1 MTQTAVKQSTFPVSD
16 VDPFS
21 TEYLLD
27 PYPFHEQLREAGP
40 VVWLN
45 KWNCWSTGR
54 HKEMNEVLADPRTF
68 CSGAGVGIANFN
80 NEKPWRQPSMLLE
93 ADPPAHTM
101 RRAVVG
107 RVLSTGNL
115 RRLRADF
122 EVAAAA
128 LVERILEKKQV
139 DAVRDVAEPYI
150 LKVFPDAVGIG
161 QNGRENLIPYG
172 AMVFNAFGP
181 ENDIFHES
189 MRGMKEISDW
199 IMANCR
205 RENLRPGGLGLEVYA
220 AADSGEV
227 TLEEAPILVRSFLSA
242 GVDTTVNAIGNAL
255 WCFANHPDQWKK
267 LHANPALARSAFE
280 EVVRYES
287 PFQSY
292 FRTSTQDTSVAGIA
306 IANNQKFFM
315 SVGAANRDPRR
326 WEHPNTFN
334 IERQTTGHMGFGGG
348 IHGCVG
354 QMVARLE
361 SEVLLTAMARRISAI
376 EVSGPTTPRLN
387 NVLRGFDTLPVT
399 LHAAH

>member
-1 MTQTAVKQSTFPVSD
+1 MTQSDASTSD
-16 VDPFS
+16 IDPFS

-40 VVWLN
+40 VVWLS
-45 KWNCWSTGR
+45 KWNCWGTGR
-54 HKEMNEVLADPRTF
+54 HKEMNEVLADPKTF
-68 CSGAGVGIANFN
+68 CSGAGVGLANFN

-93 ADPPAHTM
+93 ADAPEHTM

-107 RVLSTGNL
+107 KVLSTGNL

-128 LVERILEKKQV
+128 LVERLMEKRAV
-139 DAVRDVAEPYI
+139 DAVAEVAEPYI

-161 QNGRENLIPYG
+161 QEGRENLIPYG
-172 AMVFNAFGP
+172 AMVFNALGP
-181 ENDIFHES
+181 QNELFQES
-189 MRGMKEISDW
+189 MVGIKEVSDW
-199 IMANCR
+199 VMKNFL
-205 RENLRPGGLGLEVYA
+205 RENLRPGGLGLEVYE
-220 AADSGEV
+220 AADAGQV
-227 TLEEAPILVRSFLSA
+227 TLDEAPILVRSFLSA

-255 WCFANHPDQWKK
+255 WCFANHPEQWQK
-267 LHANPALARSAFE
+267 LRANPALSRSAFE
-280 EVVRYES
+280 EVLRFEA

-292 FRTSTQDTSVAGIA
+292 FRTTTKDTSLAGTA
-306 IANNQKFFM
+306 IPGNPKFFM

-326 WEHPNTFN
+326 WDQPGTFN

-354 QMVARLE
+354 QMIARLE
-361 SEVLLTAMARRISAI
+361 VEVLLTAMASRIARI

-387 NVLRGFDTLPVT
+387 NVLRGFDTLPLT
-399 LHAAH
+399 LYPAH